1 MSHYIKHFD
10 ELSKKD
16 VKVAGG
22 KGASL
27 GEMTKHFSGHVPPGF
42 VVTAQAYEAFI
53 KEAGIAPEIEAEFK
67 KLNPEDMNSVEGA
80 SVRLRSLIESTKI
93 PDIIA
98 KDIVAAFGRLQAT
111 FVAVRS
117 SATAEDSKIASFA
130 GELDSFLYT
139 TEKELLNNVR
149 KCWGSLF
156 TPRAI
161 FYRFEKKLH
170 ASSVEVGVVVQKMI
184 ASQVSGIAFTVHP
197 VTQDKNQ
204 MIIEAAWGL
213 GEAIVGGMVTP
224 DSYVIQKAKIK
235 SQNDNAKFKILE
247 IHQSEQ
253 DKKIIHD
260 PRGGTKEVNVTAA
273 EKTARKLSDDQVLKV
288 AKLCQKIEDHYN
300 MPMDIEF
307 ALDDENNIWLLQA
320 RPITTL

>member
-1 MSHYIKHFD
+1 MKNFIKHFHD
-10 ELSKKD
+10 LSKKD
-16 VKVAGG
+16 VKIAGG

-27 GEMTKHFSGHVPPGF
+27 GEMSKHFVGHVPAGF
-42 VVTAQAYEAFI
+42 VVTADAYQHFI
-53 KEAGIAPEIEAEFK
+53 SSSTIEAEIKAEFAK
-67 KLNPEDMNSVEGA
+67 VNAEDINSVEGA
-80 SVRLRSLIESTKI
+80 SVRLRTLIESEEM
-93 PDIIA
+93 PQEIA
-98 KDIVAAFGRLQAT
+98 REITAAFGQLKAK

-170 ASSVEVGVVVQKMI
+170 GADIAVAVVVQKMI
-184 ASQVSGIAFTVHP
+184 ASRVSGIAFTVHP

-224 DSYVIQKAKIK
+224 DSYVVRK
-235 SQNDNAKFKILE
+235 SQNSNLKSKNILE

-253 DKKIIHD
+253 EKKIVHA
-260 PRGGTKEVNVTAA
+260 PKGGTKEVKVPAG
-273 EKTARKLSDDQVLKV
+273 ERTARKLSDEQVLKI
-288 AKLCQKIEDHYN
+288 AQLCQKVEEHYK

-307 ALDDENNIWLLQA
+307 ALDDEGNIWLLQA